1 MIQNRKGQIRTL
13 EAFFATLLVF
23 SSLIISTGLPTPSD
37 RDNHKPLA
45 DLGKQVLIALDCDG
59 VLGKLIDQKD
69 LAAIHGSIS
78 LLLPAGVS
86 FNLTIYDR
94 ANQPLNNVTMSNGLR
109 SKEVVSVWY
118 PCASQSPT
126 GDFYLVCLQL
136 SEAD

>member
-23 SSLIISTGLPTPSD
+23 SSLIISTGLSPPSN
-37 RDNHKPLA
+37 RDNNKFLM
-45 DLGKQVLIALDCDG
+45 DLGTQVLTALDCDG
-59 VLGKLIDQKD
+59 SLGKLIDQKD
-69 LAAIHGSIS
+69 LVAIHDSLN

-94 ANQPLNNVTMSNGLR
+94 ENRPLNNTAISNGLR
-109 SKEVVSVWY
+109 IKEVVSVWY
-118 PCASQSPT
+118 PCASQNPT
-126 GDFYLVCLQL
+126 GNLYLVCLQL